1 MRSCHRQPRPSHTLD
16 NFTIEI
22 YICSSYIEQFAGT
35 VRVLETPVTL
45 NYKVDIASTMDRKNL
60 SAAMLYRSREGYGE
74 PFESLQRVTLCDLY
88 AL

>member
-1 MRSCHRQPRPSHTLD
+1 MRSCHRQPRPSHTSD

-60 SAAMLYRSREGYGE
+60 SDTVIEEGHDPLWIVLLCATYTLYN
-74 PFESLQRVTLCDLY
+74 VV
-88 AL
+88 